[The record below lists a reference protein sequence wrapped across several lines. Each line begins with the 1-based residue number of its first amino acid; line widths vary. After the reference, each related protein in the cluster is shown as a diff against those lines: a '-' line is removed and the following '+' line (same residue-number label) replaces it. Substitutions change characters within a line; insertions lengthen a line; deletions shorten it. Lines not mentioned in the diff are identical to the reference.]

1 VCSFAVTVIAVLTQD
16 PLFEKVFV
24 DAIKC
29 VLSAADIEKTGATE
43 TELLAACASRNTVI
57 VRNALGILM

>member
-1 VCSFAVTVIAVLTQD
+1 
-16 PLFEKVFV
+16 V